1 MDSGIVVSD
10 SAQASGF
17 RTSMIVKSSP
27 DSILFFNSSTV
38 IRREG
43 LMAQLLK
50 LGMIDAEFTA
60 RGVPFSNA
68 LRGYMGI
75 GSGSGI
81 NGGISGS
88 GSGPIGGITSG
99 SDPGWDSG
107 SGLAGGSGRGMGRWP
122 DRSLARKRCNVE
134 LHLVSNNE
142 PPLKSVESAWHRASS
157 LFPISPIRG

>member
-1 MDSGIVVSD
+1 
-10 SAQASGF
+10 
-17 RTSMIVKSSP
+17 MIVKSSP

-38 IRREG
+38 IRREV
-43 LMAQLLK
+43 LMPQLLK
-50 LGMIDAEFTA
+50 RRMVDAEVRA
-60 RGVPFSNA
+60 RGATSNNA

-99 SDPGWDSG
+99 SDPGWGSG
-107 SGLAGGSGRGMGRWP
+107 SGLAGGSGRGIGGWS

-134 LHLVSNNE
+134 LHLMATTNRRLRVSRIG
-142 PPLKSVESAWHRASS
+142 LVTG
-157 LFPISPIRG
+157 F